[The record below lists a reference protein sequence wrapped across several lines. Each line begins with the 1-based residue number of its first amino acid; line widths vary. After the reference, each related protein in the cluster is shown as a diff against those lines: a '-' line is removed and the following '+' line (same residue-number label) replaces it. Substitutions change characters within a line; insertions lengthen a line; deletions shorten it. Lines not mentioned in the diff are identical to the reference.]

1 MQVSVH
7 VAPSARVAVQPDPA
21 APFDIGPD
29 ASQELPLHTAVSVRV
44 PAVHDLVPERVYPV
58 LQVGVHDEPS
68 ASVEVQPGPGAP
80 FAIGPLGSHGTRAV
94 HSFGGPA
101 VDSVSSR
108 RSKAASHALACVNM
122 SPYTV
127 NDAVFQP
134 VMSWLNDQAPSNMY
148 PMSVTCEVSHAEMS
162 ALN

>member
-1 MQVSVH
+1 M
-7 VAPSARVAVQPDPA
+7 
-21 APFDIGPD
+21 
-29 ASQELPLHTAVSVRV
+29 LH
-44 PAVHDLVPERVYPV
+44 
-58 LQVGVHDEPS
+58 VGVHVEPS

-134 VMSWLNDQAPSNMY
+134 VMSWLKRPGAIEHLKHGRDQRGIPRSDVLIERAGLKEHRLHIRDLCGIPRSDILVERIGLPEHRPHVFNIGNI
-148 PMSVTCEVSHAEMS
+148 PAAEVLVERAC
-162 ALN
+162 AG